1 MTPEPQTQLQV
12 SEGVNINIS
21 PGVQLTIDYDTSPG
35 TMRAPGADDNGSG
48 TAAMLELA
56 SIIKNLETPTK
67 RGARI
72 CFFSGEEQGLL
83 GSRALA
89 SLWSERGE
97 NIAAMVNA
105 DMLGY
110 QATSEVCMLT
120 NHFALLVWVCV
131 YYYYWQVTLG
141 FKDKSVTPELV
152 ALAKQLTAMYVPGLP
167 TADSSSCCS
176 DYLSFWENGFPS
188 VGFFENGEAASS
200 YPGYHTEEDLLAS
213 VNTKQLALETQAVVA
228 TVMSLLL

>member
-1 MTPEPQTQLQV
+1 
-12 SEGVNINIS
+12 
-21 PGVQLTIDYDTSPG
+21 
-35 TMRAPGADDNGSG
+35 MRAPGADDNGSG

-110 QATSEVCMLT
+110 QATSEVCILM
-120 NHFALLVWVCV
+120 NPFALLVWVCFC
-131 YYYYWQVTLG
+131 T
-141 FKDKSVTPELV
+141 D
-152 ALAKQLTAMYVPGLP
+152 
-167 TADSSSCCS
+167 CC
-176 DYLSFWENGFPS
+176 
-188 VGFFENGEAASS
+188 
-200 YPGYHTEEDLLAS
+200 
-213 VNTKQLALETQAVVA
+213 
-228 TVMSLLL
+228 